1 MEEIHWRGGRSVQQV
16 SEVKYPMKQKKSV
29 ARLVVFSC
37 LLFLLVALPAA
48 VSTQPTLSITNHQ
61 SNFGDTV
68 LVSVKVTDYTKI
80 LSTQF
85 TLNWDPTVIQLK
97 NISNFGLNVRV
108 QDNFGRNRVAD
119 GEMTFFWY
127 DPTLSGVSVS
137 NDKPLFDL
145 TFDVVGALG
154 TCSTVS
160 FVDVPTA
167 REVVDTSA
175 KKVAAVFTNGEVV
188 VGTQCLNVSTNE
200 PFLSG
205 IKIDR
210 VFPNPSYGDI
220 MLPIHANRFA
230 DANILI
236 FDVMG
241 RRAGTFLR
249 KLIPGAQVLEI
260 ERKTFPH
267 AGTYYIQINIDEQSY
282 TQKLVVK

>member
-1 MEEIHWRGGRSVQQV
+1 
-16 SEVKYPMKQKKSV
+16 MKQKKSV
-29 ARLVVFSC
+29 ARLSVFSC
-37 LLFLLVALPAA
+37 LLLFLVALPAT
-48 VSTQPTLSITNHQ
+48 VSAQPTLSITNHQ
-61 SNFGDTV
+61 SSSGDTV

-108 QDNFGRNRVAD
+108 QDNFGRNKVAD

-127 DPTLSGVSVS
+127 DPTLSGVTVS

-175 KKVAAVFTNGEVV
+175 RKVAAVFTNGEVV
-188 VGTQCLNVSTNE
+188 VGTQCLNVSTNQQ
-200 PFLSG
+200 FLSG
-205 IKIDR
+205 IEVDR
-210 VFPNPSYGDI
+210 VFPNPSHGNI
-220 MLPIHANRFA
+220 VVPVHASRFA
-230 DANILI
+230 DANIVI

-249 KLIPGAQVLEI
+249 KLIPGTQLLEI

-267 AGTYYIQINIDEQSY
+267 AGTYYIQIRIDEQSY